1 MDRFS
6 EIVFGV
12 IMALSFTGTISIAT
26 AGEQDIRQ
34 LLYAA
39 LGCNLAW
46 GIVDGVMYVISN
58 LVKRGRALS
67 TARSIASTGDAR
79 TARNILIQSLPED
92 IVKILPVTV
101 INDLKSAIAAGAHT
115 LQRPRITRDDL
126 LGAIGIFM
134 LVAASTLPVA
144 LPFMLLTDAELA
156 LRTSNGI
163 ALIIMFLC
171 GYAIG
176 HHAGFGAWRSGAIML
191 IIGAALVMVTLV
203 LGG

>member
-12 IMALSFTGTISIAT
+12 IMALSFTGTISVAT

-46 GIVDGVMYVISN
+46 GIVDGVMFVISS

-67 TARSIASTGDAR
+67 TARSIASAGDAK
-79 TARNILIQSLPED
+79 TARNILIQSLPEE
-92 IVKILPVTV
+92 IVRILPVRLVDDIRTAV
-101 INDLKSAIAAGAHT
+101 ASGAHT
-115 LQRPRITRDDL
+115 VQSPRITRDDL
-126 LGAIGIFM
+126 FGAIGIFM
-134 LVAASTLPVA
+134 LVATSTLPVA
-144 LPFMLLTDAELA
+144 LPFMLLTDAEIA

-163 ALIIMFLC
+163 ALLIMFLC

-191 IIGAALVMVTLV
+191 VIGAALVMVTLA